1 MIDEQYLT
9 DIITA
14 IRRDRQGRQPDIVL
28 MGEIAARVIDDMR
41 HTLRDMTR
49 SGKLR
54 CRRTIN
60 DVGFTTDTS

>member
-41 HTLRDMTR
+41 HTLRDMTH

-60 DVGFTTDTS
+60 NVGFTTDTS